1 MTDLGGFELEID
13 FDPAYLQA
21 NSVTLEAFLTNTG
34 RTLLP
39 EVNNIDNVTGH
50 IEYSVATSLGTTP
63 AGPDGDGALLTIEWT
78 STASVPDDMLADL
91 ILQNIQLTTPDATVI
106 PANIYHG
113 EVTIIGAVS
122 TEVVSQI
129 ACPGSVIVPIEVT
142 SFKDVVDF
150 SIELGYESTEMTF
163 VGSQNPNALL
173 SNIDVVDNGSNITL
187 SYSGATATIPNGA
200 VLIELEFSAFEN
212 TSEII
217 SNLAGIW
224 QLQATSM
231 EMA

>member
-1 MTDLGGFELEID
+1 MDID
-13 FDPAYLQA
+13 FDPTLLQA
-21 NSVTLEAFLTNTG
+21 NSVTLESFLTSTG
-34 RTLLP
+34 RPSLP
-39 EVNNIDNVTGH
+39 LANNIDNVNGL
-50 IEYSVATSLGTTP
+50 IEFGVTTLGTTP

-91 ILQNIQLTTPDATVI
+91 ILQNIQLTTPITDATVI
-106 PANIYHG
+106 PANTIYHG

-173 SNIDVVDNGSNITL
+173 SNIDVVDNGSNITPPPVL
-187 SYSGATATIPNGA
+187 FWSYSHY
-200 VLIELEFSAFEN
+200 S
-212 TSEII
+212 
-217 SNLAGIW
+217 
-224 QLQATSM
+224 
-231 EMA
+231 